1 VYFSRVDA
9 LVLRRCR
16 ISYAKLAAMKAPQGK
31 EAASRAQ
38 EPSGSKVA
46 RQRFPKGTVLWSVF
60 VVSVVAYAVLAL
72 LIPPAGTATNAN
84 LERVLLLLAVAYV
97 LLSFPAGRWLQMQ
110 AEAVDSG
117 FLRSLARVVPL
128 VLCEAAA
135 LTGLT
140 VRLAV
145 GSPHYY
151 LFLALAL
158 LGMVLHFPKR
168 GQAK

>member
-1 VYFSRVDA
+1 
-9 LVLRRCR
+9 
-16 ISYAKLAAMKAPQGK
+16 MKAPQGK
-31 EAASRAQ
+31 QA
-38 EPSGSKVA
+38 PSGAQKQD

-60 VVSVVAYAVLAL
+60 VVSVVVYGVLAL
-72 LIPPAGTATNAN
+72 VVPPAGTATNAN
-84 LERVLLLLAVAYV
+84 LERVLLALAVAYV
-97 LLSFPAGRWLQMQ
+97 LLSFPARRWLQAQ
-110 AEAVDSG
+110 AEAVDSE

-168 GQAK
+168 NETKPDSGS